1 MDDTNW
7 FNELTTEESKEERA
21 NLAQRL
27 IAWLGVVCLIVLVG
41 LATAQAAPLYSAEV
55 EGVRI
60 VLTDEDCK
68 LPAVANLKKRA
79 TWTEKGKTF
88 EGCFGLHPQ
97 YGVVIAYF
105 SDKHVVLIDPQAFV
119 RVTGV

>member
-1 MDDTNW
+1 LDDTNW

-21 NLAQRL
+21 SLAQRL
-27 IAWLGVVCLIVLVG
+27 IVGLGVVCLIVLVG
-41 LATAQAAPLYSAEV
+41 IATAQAAPLYSAEV

-68 LPAVANLKKRA
+68 LTAVANLKKRA

-88 EGCFGLHPQ
+88 EGCFGIHPQ

-105 SDKHVVLIDPQAFV
+105 SDKHVVLMDPQAFV

>member
-1 MDDTNW
+1 LDDTNW

-21 NLAQRL
+21 SLAQRV
-27 IAWLGVVCLIVLVG
+27 IAFLCVICLIVLAG
-41 LATAQAAPLYSAEV
+41 IATAQAAPLYSAEV